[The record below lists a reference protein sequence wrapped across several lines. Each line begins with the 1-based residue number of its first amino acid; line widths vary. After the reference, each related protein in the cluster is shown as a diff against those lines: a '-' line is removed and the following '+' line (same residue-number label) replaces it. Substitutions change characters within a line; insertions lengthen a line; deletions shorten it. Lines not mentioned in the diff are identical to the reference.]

1 MIPYLPYCCL
11 PQQQRWD
18 GWRNRLEG
26 RRLYNMQ
33 LPKPELPLS
42 PPTGQVTHHSWWS
55 SCWHPRCPENLQ
67 PSSTLHLWVERM
79 GTVHD
84 FTKRKRHPRNQRFF
98 MCSEETHSACC
109 CLMTHSL
116 AQGPFLLFLCH
127 FWTHFFLPLS
137 LTSTFFTFSNFFFIL
152 NF

>member
-18 GWRNRLEG
+18 GWRKGLEG
-26 RRLYNMQ
+26 RRLDNMQ

-55 SCWHPRCPENLQ
+55 SHWHPRCPENLQ
-67 PSSTLHLWVERM
+67 PSSTLHLSVKRM
-79 GTVHD
+79 GTVRD

-98 MCSEETHSACC
+98 MCSEQTYPACC
-109 CLMTHSL
+109 CLTLLLKGHFYFFYLIFGHISFYLLVWHRHSL
-116 AQGPFLLFLCH
+116 LFQTCFLF
-127 FWTHFFLPLS
+127 
-137 LTSTFFTFSNFFFIL
+137 
-152 NF
+152 